1 MNELDKARK
10 AIDDIDSE
18 MAELFK
24 KRMTCV
30 SKIADYKQE
39 HGMPVLDKSREA
51 AVFEKNSGKISD
63 ELISSYYVKFLQNV
77 LTLSKQYQSARM
89 KGVRVSFC
97 GIEGAFAEIAA
108 KRIFPEGLLMSC
120 PDFRSAYN
128 AVESGDCDLCVLP
141 IENSYAGEVG
151 AVIDLMFSGNLFVN
165 GVYELP
171 VRQSL
176 LGIPGGNIRSVKKVI
191 SHPQALSQCGEYIL
205 KHGFET
211 EPSSNTAVAAKTVSD
226 LNDPSVAAIAGSDA
240 AKLYGLDVYDHD
252 INESA
257 TNSTRFAVFSRAEK
271 EGAENENRFIMLFTV
286 NDTVGALAKIVNII
300 CAHGFNMR
308 VLRSRPVKD
317 VPWQYYFY
325 VEAEGNHLTDEGQRM
340 MKELSVCCA
349 KLKIAGHYSEN
360 INLDS
365 ILKDF

>member
-1 MNELDKARK
+1 MSNLEEARD
-10 AIDDIDSE
+10 AIDKIDRE
-18 MAELFK
+18 MASLFE
-24 KRMTCV
+24 KRMKSV

-39 HGMPVLDKSREA
+39 HGMPVLDKAREA
-51 AVFEKNSGKISD
+51 VVFEKNSSLIKD
-63 ELISSYYVKFLQNV
+63 ELIASYYIKFLKNT
-77 LTLSKQYQSARM
+77 LSLSKQYQSARM
-89 KGVRVSFC
+89 KGVRVAFC

-120 PDFRSAYN
+120 HDFKSAYE

-151 AVIDLMFSGNLFVN
+151 QVIDLMFSGNLYVN

-171 VRQSL
+171 IKQSL
-176 LGIPGGNIRSVKKVI
+176 IGVPGTKPGDIKKVI

-205 KHGFET
+205 RHGYET
-211 EPSSNTAVAAKTVSD
+211 EAASNTAIAAKTVAD
-226 LNDPSVAAIAGSDA
+226 IGDKTIAAIASSDTA
-240 AKLYGLDVYDHD
+240 ALYELEIIDHD

-257 TNSTRFAVFSRAEK
+257 TNCTRFAVFSRAEK
-271 EGAENENRFIMLFTV
+271 TEVDNENKFIMLFTV

-325 VEAEGNHLTDEGQRM
+325 VEAEGNHTSEEGVRM
-340 MKELSVCCA
+340 MNELSVCCA
-349 KLKIAGHYSEN
+349 KLKVAGHYSQ
-360 INLDS
+360 S
-365 ILKDF
+365 ISLGK